1 MASPEFNISALTD
14 ELTALIKALP
24 AFNESGYSIFSIDD
38 LNQQDSLGTF
48 PMAGVMYEGCA
59 PSEGNKA
66 SASDQRSHSAL
77 LLDVQFSVIIAV
89 QYNFAPQ
96 DDTKRVATDLLN
108 QTRKAILGYVGTSG
122 RPWKFVGEKPEVEAS
137 TAQVV
142 YYSQVWRT
150 AIMQTGSFSN
160 A

>member
-1 MASPEFNISALTD
+1 MPSPTFDISALTD
-14 ELTALIKALP
+14 ELITLTKEVP
-24 AFNESGYSIFSIDD
+24 AFTESGYSIFSIDD
-38 LNQQDSLGTF
+38 LTQQDTLGTF

-59 PSEGNKA
+59 PAEGNKGA
-66 SASDQRSHSAL
+66 ASDRVSPSAL
-77 LLDVQFSVIIAV
+77 LLDAQFSVIIAV

-108 QTRKAILGYVGTSG
+108 QTRKAILGYVGVSG
-122 RPWKFVGEKPEVEAS
+122 RPWKFIGEKPEMEAS
-137 TAQVV
+137 TSQVV

-150 AIMQTGSFSN
+150 AVMQTGAFSN